1 MLTMKV
7 ETNWENG
14 TPGIH
19 ARAGMH
25 KIVMDE
31 AKANG
36 GDDLGA
42 NPMQH
47 LLSSLGGCF
56 IGIGRMIAEEMRL
69 ELGRI
74 RCRVEGDIDR
84 DGLLGKDPNVRPGCQ
99 EIRIAVEVQT
109 DEPAERVQ
117 AWLGKV
123 EARCPVKDIILNP
136 TPVIIAHK

>member
-7 ETNWENG
+7 ETNWESG

-25 KIVMDE
+25 KIIMDE

-36 GDDLGA
+36 RNDLGA

-56 IGIGRMIAEEMRL
+56 IGIGRMIAEEMNL
-69 ELGRI
+69 KLDRI
-74 RCRVEGDIDR
+74 RCRVEGDLDR
-84 DGLLGKDPNVRPGCQ
+84 DGLLGKNPNVRPGCQ
-99 EIRIAVEVQT
+99 EIRITVEVKS
-109 DEPAERVQ
+109 DEPEERIR
-117 AWLGKV
+117 AWLETV
-123 EARCPVKDIILNP
+123 EARCPVKDIVLNP
-136 TPVIIAHK
+136 TPVIIAQK